1 MINISQLLVYQ
12 HASHV
17 SKILMEDMGAFMEMW
32 VIGLLMCHV
41 EHFSVKNCFHYKHH
55 FREFKNITYK
65 DRCQL

>member
-1 MINISQLLVYQ
+1 MINTSHLLVYLDAIQ
-12 HASHV
+12 V
-17 SKILMEDMGAFMEMW
+17 SKILMEGGGAFMEMW

-41 EHFSVKNCFHYKHH
+41 EYFSVKNCFHYKHN